1 MQGLGAL
8 PLLRL
13 TIVAEMCI
21 KPLRFTL
28 GKENWR
34 MQRIVRIVPLGVA
47 FLCAPALAEKAFSPE
62 DAAYIDWSWKNC
74 ETTSTDKE
82 HQLADAATA
91 SGGDKFHEEYQKSF
105 HKLADATR
113 PASET
118 ERLCATILGMYGPG
132 ASIIPDL
139 IVAKGEKPPP
149 PSAAA
154 ATPTPAAAPAPH
166 GRKRH

>member
-149 PSAAA
+149 PSA
-154 ATPTPAAAPAPH
+154 TPAPAAAPAPH

>member
-1 MQGLGAL
+1 
-8 PLLRL
+8 
-13 TIVAEMCI
+13 
-21 KPLRFTL
+21 
-28 GKENWR
+28 

-154 ATPTPAAAPAPH
+154 ATPAPAAAPAPH